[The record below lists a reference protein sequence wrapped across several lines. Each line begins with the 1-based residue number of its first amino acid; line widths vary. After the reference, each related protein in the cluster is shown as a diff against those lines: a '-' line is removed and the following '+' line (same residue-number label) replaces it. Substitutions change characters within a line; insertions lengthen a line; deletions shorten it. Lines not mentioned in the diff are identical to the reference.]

1 MTITDNEISTIKAL
15 IAQLEARIASLP
27 FRPECRGRTVYDL
40 DLRKFKGMKYVPYLT
55 GAEIM
60 QFNRDNRRKHLGM
73 FWTWRWWQYLAVN
86 PYLWIDFKE
95 IDL

>member
-1 MTITDNEISTIKAL
+1 MTITDNEIPTI
-15 IAQLEARIASLP
+15 
-27 FRPECRGRTVYDL
+27 
-40 DLRKFKGMKYVPYLT
+40 KGMKYVPYLT

-86 PYLWIDFKE
+86 PYLWVEFKE